1 MCKAC
6 PVFRMSIRKRYIENR
21 IQQVVDFDDLKS
33 AIDQMFPVKP
43 EPEPEPEPIKVFEID
58 DDYTQTFLFSIS
70 KKDGWDKFLQKYA
83 SDNDAYLQAVVSDSE
98 VRYFYSESETQQA
111 GCTRCGSI
119 TCSGVGSTG
128 IICKGK

>member
-58 DDYTQTFLFSIS
+58 GDYTQTFLFSIS
-70 KKDGWDKFLQKYA
+70 KKDGWDKFLQNTRPITMPTCRRLSAIRK
-83 SDNDAYLQAVVSDSE
+83 SDISTANQRRSKRGVPGAV
-98 VRYFYSESETQQA
+98 R
-111 GCTRCGSI
+111 
-119 TCSGVGSTG
+119 
-128 IICKGK
+128 